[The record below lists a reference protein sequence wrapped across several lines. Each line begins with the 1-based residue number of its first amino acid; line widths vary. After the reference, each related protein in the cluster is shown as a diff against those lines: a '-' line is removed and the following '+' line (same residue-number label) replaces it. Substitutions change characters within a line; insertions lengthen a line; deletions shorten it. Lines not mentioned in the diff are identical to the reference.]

1 LNKGARALL
10 PASSNKTMALALGIL
25 FAVFA
30 LSMFIACA
38 TFRA

>member
-1 LNKGARALL
+1 
-10 PASSNKTMALALGIL
+10 MALALGIL